1 MNQTKSNRSLYIV
14 ILLFANFLPLYLYS
28 QGYWTVFIFFYLYWF
43 ETLILS
49 FFSSLKIIFATGHDV
64 GEIIPSQWKRI
75 MSAIKF
81 FIARTFLLLFYLLFL
96 VAFIGFSQAD
106 KNDSMKMFT
115 AVFFR
120 DFNFNIAVTGFI
132 LSHGF
137 DFIFNYLLSNENQ
150 YKKYNAFSL
159 FFDARII
166 VIHVSIVL
174 SAFALQFSPGSTI
187 SGHAVGSYLAL
198 FIFVSLKTLV
208 DIFHLPSK
216 NNSRLEM
223 HIHNRY

>member
-1 MNQTKSNRSLYIV
+1 M
-14 ILLFANFLPLYLYS
+14 LPLYLYS

-43 ETLILS
+43 ETVLLS
-49 FFSSLKIIFATGHDV
+49 FFSSLKIICATGHDAGDTV
-64 GEIIPSQWKRI
+64 PSLWIRI
-75 MSAIKF
+75 KSAIKF
-81 FIARTFLLLFYLLFL
+81 FIARVCLLLFYLLFL
-96 VAFIGFSQAD
+96 VVFIGFSQD
-106 KNDSMKMFT
+106 DRDDSMKMLS

-120 DFNFNIAVTGFI
+120 DFNFNMAVTGFV

-137 DFIFNYLLSNENQ
+137 DFIFNYLLTNENR

-174 SAFALQFSPGSTI
+174 SAFALQFSPGSVI

-198 FIFVSLKTLV
+198 SIFIILKTLV
-208 DIFHLPSK
+208 DIFHLSGK
-216 NNSRLEM
+216 NAPVYKMN
-223 HIHNRY
+223 IHNKI